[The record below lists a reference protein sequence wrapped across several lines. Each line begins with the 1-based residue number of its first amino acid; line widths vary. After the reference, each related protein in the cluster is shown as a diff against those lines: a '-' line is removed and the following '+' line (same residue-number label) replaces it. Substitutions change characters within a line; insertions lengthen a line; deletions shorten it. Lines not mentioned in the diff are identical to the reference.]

1 MCERISCLKLSV
13 MIVASDTSKS
23 CQRNIVSFVKSET
36 ICTRDVQ
43 LIQKPPMNVEIKLNF
58 NY

>member
-1 MCERISCLKLSV
+1 

-23 CQRNIVSFVKSET
+23 CQRNIVSFTKSET

-43 LIQKPPMNVEIKLNF
+43 LIQKPPMNVGIKLNF